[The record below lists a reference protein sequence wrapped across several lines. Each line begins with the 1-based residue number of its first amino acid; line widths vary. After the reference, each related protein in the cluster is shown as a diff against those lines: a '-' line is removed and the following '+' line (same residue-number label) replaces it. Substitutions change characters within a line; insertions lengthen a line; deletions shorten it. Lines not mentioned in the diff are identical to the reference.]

1 MNPFFFGSSR
11 RPLYGVYHPAKSRKP
26 RTTGVVLCYPLW
38 QEYMRA
44 HRAFRQLAMMLS
56 KAGFPVLRFDYFAT
70 GDSGGAG
77 EEGDVSQWIA
87 DIGTAIDELKDMAGV
102 SKVSLVGLRVG
113 ASLAAMA
120 AVQRQDLDHVLLWD
134 PVVSGDRFLKHV
146 LATHATPGSTAPGPR
161 ATVGVSGF
169 PLTEDMRA
177 ALSRIDLLEAP
188 ASPARET
195 IIMVSDDREEYR
207 ALRDRLGQR
216 RARARYAHIASAGNW
231 DEIDRFGSALL
242 PQQIIQGI
250 VSCLAGENVA

>member
-1 MNPFFFGSSR
+1 MNPFYFGSSR
-11 RPLYGVYHPAKSRKP
+11 RPLYGVYHPPKSRKP

-77 EEGDVSQWIA
+77 DEGDVTQWIA

-102 SKVSLVGLRVG
+102 PRVSLVGLRVG

-120 AVQRQDLDHVLLWD
+120 AVKRQDLEHVLLWD
-134 PVVSGDRFLKHV
+134 PVVSGDRFLQQV
-146 LATHATPGSTAPGPR
+146 LATHAAPGASTEAG
-161 ATVGVSGF
+161 ATIGVSGF
-169 PLTEDMRA
+169 PLTEAMRQG
-177 ALSRIDLLEAP
+177 LSRIDLREAQTP
-188 ASPARET
+188 AARELV
-195 IIMVSDDREEYR
+195 IMVSDDRDDYR

-216 RARARYAHIASAGNW
+216 RVRARYAHIASAGNW

-250 VSCLAGENVA
+250 VSCLAGEGGS

>member
-1 MNPFFFGSSR
+1 MNPFFFGNSKQ
-11 RPLYGVYHPAKSRKP
+11 PLYGVYHPPRAHTSRP
-26 RTTGVVLCYPLW
+26 TAVVLCYPLW

-77 EEGDVSQWIA
+77 DEGDVTQWIA

-102 SKVSLVGLRVG
+102 PKVSLVGLRVG
-113 ASLAAMA
+113 AALAAMA
-120 AVQRQDLDHVLLWD
+120 AVKRQDLEHVLLWD
-134 PVVSGDRFLKHV
+134 PVVSGDRFLQQV
-146 LATHATPGSTAPGPR
+146 LATHAAPG
-161 ATVGVSGF
+161 ASTVAGTTVGVSGF
-169 PLTEDMRA
+169 PLTEGMREG
-177 ALSRIDLLEAP
+177 LSRIDLLEAQTP
-188 ASPARET
+188 PARELV
-195 IIMVSDDREEYR
+195 IMVSDDREDYR

-216 RARARYAHIASAGNW
+216 RVRARYAHIASAGNW

-250 VSCLAGENVA
+250 VSCLAGENAS